1 MGSSSRILIIGG
13 TGSIGRYIAKASIAN
28 GHPTFVLVRESTASN
43 PQKAQLLESF
53 KASGITLVQGSL
65 ENFASVVEAIKLVD
79 VVICTVGRA
88 QIADQFNIIS
98 AIKEVGTIKRFLPSE
113 FGNIVE
119 KEIGLEPVKSM
130 YQLKA
135 KIRRTIEAEG
145 IPHTFISSNYFAG
158 HFVPSL
164 GQTALTAPPRDK
176 VVILGNG
183 NAKAVFVV
191 EEDVATYTIKAV
203 DDPRTLNKTLYMKP
217 PANILSVNELVGL
230 WENKIGKTLDKV
242 YVPEEQVIKSIQE
255 REDFLLSLYHSTF
268 VEGNQTNFEI
278 GPNGVEASELYPEVK
293 YTTIDEY
300 LNQFV

>member
-1 MGSSSRILIIGG
+1 MHSGQSADSR
-13 TGSIGRYIAKASIAN
+13 S
-28 GHPTFVLVRESTASN
+28 
-43 PQKAQLLESF
+43 
-53 KASGITLVQGSL
+53 VQYHQ
-65 ENFASVVEAIKLVD
+65 
-79 VVICTVGRA
+79 C
-88 QIADQFNIIS
+88 
-98 AIKEVGTIKRFLPSE
+98 
-113 FGNIVE
+113 
-119 KEIGLEPVKSM
+119 
-130 YQLKA
+130 YQ
-135 KIRRTIEAEG
+135 RG
-145 IPHTFISSNYFAG
+145 WHY
-158 HFVPSL
+158 
-164 GQTALTAPPRDK
+164 Q
-176 VVILGNG
+176 
-183 NAKAVFVV
+183 AVFVV

-255 REDFLLSLYHSTF
+255 TEDFLLSLYHSTF

>member
-1 MGSSSRILIIGG
+1 MASSRILIIGG

-43 PQKAQLLESF
+43 PEKAQLLESF

-65 ENFASVVEAIKLVD
+65 DDYTSLLEAIKLVD
-79 VVICTVGRA
+79 VVISTVGAA
-88 QIADQFNIIS
+88 QVADQFSIIN

-255 REDFLLSLYHSTF
+255 TEDFLLSLYHSTF